1 MPQVV
6 VVLVVVEMVAIAH
19 GYLEVMTE
27 RELFVVE
34 CETMKMRMKE
44 FEE

>member
-1 MPQVV
+1 MLQVV
-6 VVLVVVEMVAIAH
+6 VVLVVVEMVAI

-34 CETMKMRMKE
+34 GGTMKMRMKE